1 MKASMQEKLKM
12 RKFQNDATSKQTDQ
26 IEIYLTINDRIFF
39 NICPLLIATIIYTN
53 VTVYV
58 TINVTIYTL
67 PECYV
72 RLTRHPRVKYI
83 SLVL

>member
-58 TINVTIYTL
+58 
-67 PECYV
+67 
-72 RLTRHPRVKYI
+72 KYI

>member
-72 RLTRHPRVKYI
+72 RLTRHPHVIYI